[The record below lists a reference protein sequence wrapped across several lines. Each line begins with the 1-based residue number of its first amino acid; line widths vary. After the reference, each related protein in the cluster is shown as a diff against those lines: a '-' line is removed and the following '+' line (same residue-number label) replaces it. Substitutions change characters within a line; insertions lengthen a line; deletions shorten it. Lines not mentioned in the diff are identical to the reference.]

1 MKNYNKVLKTKK
13 TENFSNSKNY
23 EEQVVNWQQYFPTYH
38 FD

>member
-23 EEQVVNWQQYFPTYH
+23 EEQVV
-38 FD
+38 

>member
-1 MKNYNKVLKTKK
+1 MKNYNKVLKTK

-38 FD
+38 F